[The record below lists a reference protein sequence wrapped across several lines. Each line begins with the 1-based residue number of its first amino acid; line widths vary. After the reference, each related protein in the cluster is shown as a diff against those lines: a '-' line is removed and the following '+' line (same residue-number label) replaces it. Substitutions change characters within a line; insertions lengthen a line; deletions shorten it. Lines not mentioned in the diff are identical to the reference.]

1 MSARESSD
9 MRRHDRRFQILPA
22 LCLAALLLA
31 PGREA
36 AAAALD
42 VRPTL
47 LQLLPGQ
54 KVGVLY
60 LINQDDAP
68 HTYQLNAFRW
78 LPDGT
83 RQREEAT
90 DDIIA
95 NPAILTI
102 QPKQT
107 QIIRYGLRGP
117 AQSQPEAAYR
127 MIISEVQPQDEERQ
141 TSSLTVLLRI
151 SLPLFVRQTGQLP
164 APKLSAGW
172 KLGEHSLHVLV
183 RNDGAFTARIV
194 KATVKDE
201 PAAALELTQLQY
213 ALPGGAADLEFKLTG
228 NWAPRHA
235 TVELSV
241 DGSDVT
247 LPLSPAG

>member
-1 MSARESSD
+1 ML
-9 MRRHDRRFQILPA
+9 RRYGWFLTLSA
-22 LCLAALLLA
+22 LCLGALIL
-31 PGREA
+31 GRQA
-36 AAAALD
+36 SAAALD

-60 LINQDDAP
+60 LINQDDEP
-68 HTYQLNAFRW
+68 HTYQVNAFRW

-83 RQREEAT
+83 KQREDPT

-95 NPAILTI
+95 NPAILTL

-107 QIIRYGLRGP
+107 QIVRYGLRGQVP
-117 AQSQPEAAYR
+117 QLPEAAYR
-127 MIISEVQPQDEERQ
+127 MILSEVQPQDETRQ
-141 TSSLTVLLRI
+141 NSTLTVLLRI
-151 SLPLFVRQTGQLP
+151 SLPLFVRETGQLP

-172 KLGEHSLHVLV
+172 KLAEHSLHVLV
-183 RNDGAFTARIV
+183 KNDGAFTARII
-194 KATVKDE
+194 KATIKDE
-201 PAAALELTQLQY
+201 AAPALELTQLQY
-213 ALPGGAADLEFKLTG
+213 ALPGGLADLEFKLTG

-235 TVELSV
+235 TVLLSV
-241 DGSDVT
+241 DGSDLT